1 MRYKLLGHS
10 GLRVSELCL
19 GTMTFGDTWGWGAPR
34 EVSQRMFETYLEAG
48 GNFIDTSV
56 NYTDGQSENIL
67 GELIGSHRDS
77 LVLAT
82 KYTLTTPENEDP
94 NAGGNSRKNMV
105 QSIERSLERLQ
116 TDYIDLFYL
125 HMWDYLT
132 PVEEVMRALDDLVR
146 RGLVHYVGISDT
158 PSWVVAEANTLAE
171 LRGWSKFAALQIPYT
186 LLDRSVE
193 RAMLP
198 LAEQWGMAVLP
209 WGILASGILTGKFMG
224 QVDEDTRLDPDAHD
238 LPEKT
243 RQILEVV
250 HKVSQEVGRPM
261 SQVAINWVRQNST
274 QPMIPIIGARTVEQ
288 LEENLA
294 ALEWTLSEEQVTV
307 LHEVSQIDLGFPHS
321 LLPGNHRIFGTTY
334 HKIDRHR

>member
-1 MRYKLLGHS
+1 
-10 GLRVSELCL
+10 
-19 GTMTFGDTWGWGAPR
+19 
-34 EVSQRMFETYLEAG
+34 
-48 GNFIDTSV
+48 
-56 NYTDGQSENIL
+56 
-67 GELIGSHRDS
+67 LIGSHRDS

-132 PVEEVMRALDDLVR
+132 PVQEVMRALDDLVR
-146 RGLVHYVGISDT
+146 RGLVHYVGISDA

-171 LRGWSKFAALQIPYT
+171 LRGWSRFAALQIPYT

-198 LAEQWGMAVLP
+198 LAKQWGMAVLP
-209 WGILASGILTGKFMG
+209 WGILASGVLTGKFRG
-224 QVDEDTRLDPDAHD
+224 QVVGDTRLDPDSLD

-243 RQILEVV
+243 HQILDVV
-250 HKVSQEVGRPM
+250 QRISQEGGRPM
-261 SQVAINWVRQNST
+261 SQVAINWVRQSST

-288 LEENLA
+288 LADNLA
-294 ALEWTLSEEQVTV
+294 ALAWRLSEEQMTT
-307 LHEVSQIDLGFPHS
+307 LNEVSQIDLGFPHS
-321 LLPGNHRIFGTTY
+321 LLPGNRRIFGNTY
-334 HKIDRHR
+334 HKIDNHH